1 MLDRE
6 RIQLMNQSKFKDLR
20 AKKTI
25 FAIYDLDTDLSG
37 LLVTN
42 LVGKPFITRRFYFR
56 VLLTFIRSCLLSIKL
71 YLAYVGQTVDKW

>member
-6 RIQLMNQSKFKDLR
+6 RIQLLNQLKFKDLR
-20 AKKTI
+20 AKKKI
-25 FAIYDLDTDLSG
+25 FTIYDLDTDLSG

>member
-20 AKKTI
+20 AKKKI
-25 FAIYDLDTDLSG
+25 FAIYDLDTDCSG
-37 LLVTN
+37 LLATN

-56 VLLTFIRSCLLSIKL
+56 VLLTYSKLSTVNKTIRGLCW
-71 YLAYVGQTVDKW
+71 TNC